1 MSTTNRNRPG
11 VVPWIALALA
21 VVALL
26 WLGWSW
32 SQARAEADRLRA
44 WQATMIQRIATARG
58 GDTPLTAQE
67 APLALARLL
76 DRPVAIP
83 PATPPVTADTETP
96 PAPVPSANATTEI
109 SRLSRTQSTG
119 TAIGDAAIIEQDSR
133 AAWTGWK

>member
-21 VVALL
+21 VTASL

-32 SQARAEADRLRA
+32 SEARADADRLRA
-44 WQATMIQRIATARG
+44 WQAVMIQRIATARG

-76 DRPVAIP
+76 ARPVPVLAP
-83 PATPPVTADTETP
+83 PPMTADIETP
-96 PAPVPSANATTEI
+96 PPPASLANATTEI

-119 TAIGDAAIIEQDSR
+119 TAVGDAAIIEQDSR